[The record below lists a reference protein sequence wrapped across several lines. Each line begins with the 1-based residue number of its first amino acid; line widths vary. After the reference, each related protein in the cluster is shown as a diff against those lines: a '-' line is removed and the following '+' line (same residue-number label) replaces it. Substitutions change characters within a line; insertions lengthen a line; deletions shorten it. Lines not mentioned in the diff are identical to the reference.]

1 MRYRR
6 PITST
11 AVIAVV
17 AVSLLAA
24 GCGSSAPSASNSS
37 NSSNASNASNAT
49 NASSSGNQS
58 GQAQSIQPAI
68 NFADCM
74 RSHRVGDFPD
84 PASDPHAFK
93 QSLDPSLPHSP
104 VFVTAVKACRHLLPG
119 PGPNSQS
126 DQHSPTQIAAALA
139 FARCL
144 RTHGFPSFP
153 DPTST
158 GDITHQ
164 MLASAGINVHQP
176 AVVQAADACAP
187 VTHGYITRADVARFI
202 AGQ

>member
-1 MRYRR
+1 MWYRR

-11 AVIAVV
+11 AVIAVA

-24 GCGSSAPSASNSS
+24 GCGSSAPSAS
-37 NSSNASNASNAT
+37 
-49 NASSSGNQS
+49 SSGNQS
-58 GQAQSIQPAI
+58 AQAHSIQPAI
-68 NFADCM
+68 NFTACM
-74 RSHRVGDFPD
+74 RSHRVPDFPD
-84 PASDPHAFK
+84 PTSDPHAWK
-93 QSLDPSLPHSP
+93 QALNPSTPHSP
-104 VFVTAVKACRHLLPG
+104 AFASAVEACQHFLPRSGG
-119 PGPNSQS
+119 PGQS
-126 DQHSPTQIAAALA
+126 DVHSQTQISAALA

-144 RTHGFPSFP
+144 RTRGFPSFP

-158 GDITHQ
+158 GDLTHQ
-164 MLASAGINVHQP
+164 MLASAGIDLHQP